1 MKKRIVSITLAMVLA
16 LSLAISSSAAES
28 DYMNLDN
35 ESIEM
40 IEALFQCRE
49 NSFVF
54 EQDGT
59 DITNSFLARHQTNY
73 EAGNFSAI
81 IDDFMDKGLSASYPD
96 LKPGIMPRLTV
107 NYSGTTNLTS
117 SFIYLGKTYKY
128 TVGIKVTGTVND
140 YNFNFQ
146 TLNKATKTKFSS
158 DLSSATL
165 STFDP
170 YGITLNSYLGRQF
183 VKIGVSFGGQS
194 LVQQWR
200 VTANAKDGSLSGYLA
215 P

>member
-28 DYMNLDN
+28 DCTSLDN

-49 NSFVF
+49 KSFVF

-59 DITNSFLARHQTNY
+59 DITNSFLAQHQANY

-81 IDDFMDKGLSASYPD
+81 IDDFMSKELSASYPD
-96 LKPGIMPRLTV
+96 LEPGIMPRLTV
-107 NYSGTTNLTS
+107 NYSGTTNLTT

-128 TVGIKVTGTVND
+128 TVGIKVTGTVHD
-140 YNFNFQ
+140 YNLNFQ
-146 TLNKATKTKFSS
+146 SLNKATKTKFSS
-158 DLSSATL
+158 GLSSATL
-165 STFDP
+165 STFNP
-170 YGITLNSYLGRQF
+170 YGIFLDSYLGKQF
-183 VKIGVSFGGQS
+183 VRIGVSFGGQS
-194 LVQQWR
+194 LVHQWR
-200 VTANAKDGSLSGYLA
+200 VIANAKNGTLTAYLA